1 MPKKNKIGYS
11 IIWNTVGTTF
21 NAFNS
26 LFFLIIVTRVNG
38 VNDAGIFTFAFSIA
52 CLLYV
57 IGNYSGRSYQVTE
70 VDNDITDSDYFYTK
84 IITSILM
91 FIISILFCL
100 IKKYD
105 AYKSL
110 IIVFLVIYKLL
121 ESVSEYLYALV
132 QKNEEL
138 YKVGIS
144 MFLKSLISL
153 LLFLI
158 IDLVTKKLLLSEIII
173 ILTNLLIILI
183 YDVPNIKKVGLKI
196 GKFHQK
202 SVINLLKKGFCT
214 FGFSF
219 LTLYVI
225 NASKYAID
233 GVLSNELQTVF
244 GIIIMPAT
252 ILILFGQFIIQPFLT
267 ILKST
272 LEKDKKYFIKM
283 IMKMVLTILGIGGVS
298 LLATYL
304 LGIPILQLLYGIPLE
319 KYLIHLLIIIIGAI
333 FYGITNIFSTALT
346 TMRHTFNQLMIF
358 IIVSLFTFFL
368 SNYLVRYYNILGA
381 SISYLVTMLVLSI
394 LYITAFY
401 IDIKRWKI

>member
-153 LLFLI
+153 LLFLV
-158 IDLVTKKLLLSEIII
+158 IDLVTKKLLFSEIII

-381 SISYLVTMLVLSI
+381 SISYLVTMLVLLI